1 VKREA
6 PRTGPSRCTQV
17 LRQLSGRGRPVIT
30 MARTIPF
37 VVTMPASMTRALLT
51 WVSQMNN
58 ASRSAAPTGFIR

>member
-1 VKREA
+1 
-6 PRTGPSRCTQV
+6 
-17 LRQLSGRGRPVIT
+17 

-58 ASRSAAPTGFIR
+58 ASKSPAPTGFIR